1 LAPVAELYNKEMAGS
16 RRSLSMMEGSFA
28 ICRLDK
34 NAPIPDWAFAGEFI
48 SVARTPDELS
58 IVCPQTS
65 VPEGTDCETGW
76 RCLKVES
83 PFEFDL
89 TGMISSVAT
98 SLVEEGLV
106 LFVVATQD
114 SDYLLVKETDLEQA
128 VLVLARVGHRV
139 ERQSR

>member
-1 LAPVAELYNKEMAGS
+1 MVDPG
-16 RRSLSMMEGSFA
+16 RSLSLMESSFA

-34 NAPIPDWAFAGEFI
+34 NAAIPTWAYNGELFSI
-48 SVARTPDELS
+48 TKTPDELS

-65 VPEGTDCETGW
+65 VPEGADCETGW

-89 TGMISSVAT
+89 TGAISSIAAPLAEVDV
-98 SLVEEGLV
+98 S

-114 SDYLLVKETDLEQA
+114 SDYLMVKETDLERTVLMLSQA
-128 VLVLARVGHRV
+128 GHWV
-139 ERQSR
+139 DRQRR

>member
-1 LAPVAELYNKEMAGS
+1 MVGLYNNKAMAGS
-16 RRSLSMMEGSFA
+16 RRLLSLMEGSFA

-34 NAPIPDWAFAGEFI
+34 NAPIPDWAFAGEFF

-58 IVCPQTS
+58 IVCPQTG

-114 SDYLLVKETDLEQA
+114 SDYLLVKETDLE
-128 VLVLARVGHRV
+128 LAISTLSRTGYRV
-139 ERQSR
+139 EHQHNK

>member
-1 LAPVAELYNKEMAGS
+1 LI
-16 RRSLSMMEGSFA
+16 EGSFA

-34 NAPIPDWAFAGEFI
+34 NAAIPTW
-48 SVARTPDELS
+48 ARTGEIFSITRTLDELS

-76 RCLKVES
+76 RCLEVES

-89 TGMISSVAT
+89 TGAISSIAVPLAEAD
-98 SLVEEGLV
+98 VG

-114 SDYLLVKETDLEQA
+114 SNYLMVKETDLERT
-128 VLVLARVGHRV
+128 VLVLSRAGHRV
-139 ERQSR
+139 DRQRR

>member
-1 LAPVAELYNKEMAGS
+1 MVDPE
-16 RRSLSMMEGSFA
+16 RSLSLMEGTFT

-34 NAPIPDWAFAGEFI
+34 NASIPSWAYTEEFFSI
-48 SVARTPDELS
+48 TRTPDELS
-58 IVCPQTS
+58 IVCPQTC

-89 TGMISSVAT
+89 TGAMSSVAT
-98 SLVEEGLV
+98 PLVEADIG

-114 SDYLLVKETDLEQA
+114 SDYLMVKEPDLERT
-128 VLVLARVGHRV
+128 VLVLSRAGHQVDSQHR
-139 ERQSR
+139 

>member
-1 LAPVAELYNKEMAGS
+1 MVDPG
-16 RRSLSMMEGSFA
+16 RSLSLMDSSFA

-34 NAPIPDWAFAGEFI
+34 NAAIPTWAYNGELFSI
-48 SVARTPDELS
+48 TRTPDELS

-65 VPEGTDCETGW
+65 VAEGTDCETGW

-89 TGMISSVAT
+89 TEAISSIAAPLAEADV
-98 SLVEEGLV
+98 G

-114 SDYLLVKETDLEQA
+114 SDYLMVKETDLERT
-128 VLVLARVGHRV
+128 VLVLSRNGHRV
-139 ERQSR
+139 DRQRR